1 MRIQS
6 IEAIP
11 LKIPFSDLYSGPR
24 HKERGWTHF
33 DTVLVRVTTKDGLVG
48 WGEAFAYS
56 CARSVTAAVNEMIAP
71 LVVGRSIDDIPA
83 LNLQLQ
89 KDLHIWGRY
98 GITIFALSGLDIA
111 LWDIA
116 AKAAGKSL
124 ADYLG
129 GRVREAVPAY
139 ASLVR
144 YGAPPPIAAVAAQ
157 AVAEGYQD
165 VKLHEVTYDN
175 IAAGRSAVGQTI
187 RLTTDVN
194 CHWSVPEAEAV
205 LPRLKALD
213 LFWVEEPIF
222 PPEDYDA
229 LKHLGEFGV
238 SLSAGENAC
247 TAVEFKRLIE
257 AVAYPQPSVTKVG
270 GISEFLKI
278 AALARIAGKPVM
290 PHSPYFGPGYWG
302 TLQLAAHLE
311 QIGLFEFLYV
321 KPDAWL
327 GQDIPLPKAGQIALP
342 GAPGIGFVP
351 VDETLRRYR
360 ID

>member
-1 MRIQS
+1 MRVQS
-6 IEAIP
+6 IETIP

-24 HKERGWTHF
+24 LKGRGWTQF
-33 DTVLVRVTTKDGLVG
+33 DTVLVRVTTEDGLTG

-56 CARSVTAAVNEMIAP
+56 CIRSVTAAVNEMIAP
-71 LVVGRSIDDIPA
+71 LVIGRNVDDVPA

-111 LWDIA
+111 LWDLA

-129 GRVREAVPAY
+129 GRARESVPTY

-157 AVAEGYQD
+157 AVAEGYRD
-165 VKLHEVTYDN
+165 VKLHEVTFDN
-175 IAAGRSAVGQTI
+175 IAAGRSAVGQNI
-187 RLTTDVN
+187 RLTTDIN
-194 CHWSVPEAEAV
+194 CHWSVPEAEAI
-205 LPRLKALD
+205 LPRLKMLD

-222 PPEDYDA
+222 PPEDYET
-229 LKHLGEFGV
+229 LKRLGELGV

-247 TAVEFKRLIE
+247 TAIEFKRLID

-278 AALARIAGKPVM
+278 AALAKAADKTIM
-290 PHSPYFGPGYWG
+290 PHSPYFGPGYWA

-311 QIGLFEFLYV
+311 QVGLFEFLYV
-321 KPDAWL
+321 EPDAWL
-327 GQDIPLPKAGQIALP
+327 GQNIPLPKAGQISVP
-342 GAPGIGFVP
+342 SNPGIGFAP
-351 VDETLRRYR
+351 EEETLRRYR